1 MPSEPP
7 YFIRMAS
14 SGARVLDNGLEAL
27 PAHFDE
33 TLGYPLA
40 FWKSQHHGA
49 VVFLT
54 FGPQSET
61 VKSPHIWHMNY
72 ERVNETWE
80 QPHPGSAV
88 GQELLGDGP
97 TVESKIESI
106 LGGRPLVTT
115 STATA
120 DSPAVIL
127 TGWHSMKVRAMT
139 FVQPSGSQPFTANGH
154 YGAWVI
160 GSDSAEPWRIEA
172 RDDMGHLIGSID
184 KDSWMR

>member
-1 MPSEPP
+1 
-7 YFIRMAS
+7 MAS
-14 SGARVLDNGLEAL
+14 SGARALENGLDAL

-33 TLGYPLA
+33 TVGYPLA

-54 FGPQSET
+54 FGPQFET

-72 ERVNETWE
+72 QRVHETLE
-80 QPHPGSAV
+80 QPGSAL
-88 GQELLGDGP
+88 GQERLGDGP
-97 TVESKIESI
+97 TVEAKIESI
-106 LGGRPLVTT
+106 LGGRSLVTT
-115 STATA
+115 STTTG

-139 FVQPSGSQPFTANGH
+139 FIQSGGSQPLAANGH

-160 GSDSAEPWRIEA
+160 GSDSAEPWQIEA
-172 RDDMGHLIGSID
+172 RDDMGRLSGSID
-184 KDSWMR
+184 KDS